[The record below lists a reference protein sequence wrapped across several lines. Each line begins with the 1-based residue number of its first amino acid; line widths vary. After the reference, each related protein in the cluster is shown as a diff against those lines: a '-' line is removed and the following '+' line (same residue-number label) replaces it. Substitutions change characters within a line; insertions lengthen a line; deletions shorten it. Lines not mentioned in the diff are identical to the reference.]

1 VVVGRSIWP
10 AVVLHLARQRRGRRP
25 GLATSVAGPGLL
37 AYQRNLWLSI
47 PLGLVGI
54 WLLARVVH
62 RTAPIDA
69 ARVSGVPA

>member
-1 VVVGRSIWP
+1 LHVATN
-10 AVVLHLARQRRGRRP
+10 AVVAVQ
-25 GLATSVAGPGLL
+25 GLVTSVAGPGLL

-62 RTAPIDA
+62 RPATPDA
-69 ARVSGVPA
+69 A